1 MKTKNILRSFLLLI
15 IFIIM
20 LGFLY
25 PLLITGVSKIFF
37 PFRSTGSFIKSGD
50 KIVGSELLGQNFKGE
65 QYFHPRPS
73 AAGKDGYDPLSSGGS
88 NYAPTNEDF
97 ISIVKERINNFRKDN
112 NLKDDIKIPSD
123 AVTSSGSGLDQDIT
137 VDNALLQA
145 GRIAKKRNIPVS
157 DINDLIRKNTEKR
170 MLGFLGE
177 PKVNV
182 LKLNLLLDNLY

>member
-1 MKTKNILRSFLLLI
+1 MFKNILRSFLLLI
-15 IFIIM
+15 IFTII

-25 PLLITGVSKIFF
+25 PLLITGISKIIF
-37 PFRSTGSFIKSGD
+37 PYRSSGSLIKYEG
-50 KIVGSELLGQNFKGE
+50 KIVGSELIGQNFTGE

-88 NYAPTNEDF
+88 NYAPANEDF
-97 ISIVKERINNFRKDN
+97 ISAVKERISNLRKDN
-112 NLKDDIKIPSD
+112 NLEDNIKIPSD
-123 AVTSSGSGLDQDIT
+123 AVTSSGSGLDPDIS
-137 VDNALLQA
+137 VGNAILQA
-145 GRIAKKRNIPVS
+145 DRIAKKRNIPVAE
-157 DINDLIRKNTEKR
+157 INDLIQQNAAKR

>member
-1 MKTKNILRSFLLLI
+1 MYKNILRSFLLLI
-15 IFIIM
+15 IFTII

-25 PLLITGVSKIFF
+25 PLLITGISKIIF
-37 PFRSTGSFIKSGD
+37 PYRSSGSLIKYEG
-50 KIVGSELLGQNFKGE
+50 KIVGSELIGQNFTGE

-88 NYAPTNEDF
+88 NYAPANEDF
-97 ISIVKERINNFRKDN
+97 ISAVKERISNLRKEN
-112 NLKDDIKIPSD
+112 NLEDYIKIPSD
-123 AVTSSGSGLDQDIT
+123 AVTSSGSGLDPDIS
-137 VDNALLQA
+137 VGNAILQA
-145 GRIAKKRNIPVS
+145 DRIAKKRNIPVAE
-157 DINDLIRKNTEKR
+157 INDLIRQNTAKR

>member
-37 PFRSTGSFIKSGD
+37 PFRSTGSFIKSED

>member
-1 MKTKNILRSFLLLI
+1 MTKNILRSFLLLMIFTI
-15 IFIIM
+15 I

-25 PLLITGVSKIFF
+25 PLLITGISKIIF
-37 PFRSTGSFIKSGD
+37 PYRSSGSMIKNQD
-50 KIVGSELLGQNFKGE
+50 KIVGSELIGQNFTGE

-73 AAGKDGYDPLSSGGS
+73 AAGKDGYDPLNSGGS
-88 NYAPTNEDF
+88 NYAPANEDF
-97 ISIVKERINNFRKDN
+97 ILAIRERISNFRREN
-112 NLKDDIKIPSD
+112 NLEDYIKIPSD
-123 AVTSSGSGLDQDIT
+123 VVASSGSGLDPDIS

-145 GRIAKKRNIPVS
+145 DRIAKKRNIPIEE
-157 DINDLIRKNTEKR
+157 INDLIRKNTEKR

>member
-1 MKTKNILRSFLLLI
+1 MFKNILRSFSLLI
-15 IFIIM
+15 IFTII

-25 PLLITGVSKIFF
+25 PLLITGISKIIF
-37 PFRSTGSFIKSGD
+37 PFRSSGSLIKYEG
-50 KIVGSELLGQNFKGE
+50 KIVGSELIGQNFKGE

-97 ISIVKERINNFRKDN
+97 ISAVKERLSNLRKENKLEDY
-112 NLKDDIKIPSD
+112 IKIPSD
-123 AVTSSGSGLDQDIT
+123 AVTSSGSGLDPDIS

-145 GRIAKKRNIPVS
+145 DRIAKKRNIPVFE
-157 DINDLIRKNTEKR
+157 INDLIRQNTEKR
-170 MLGFLGE
+170 ILGFLGE

>member
-1 MKTKNILRSFLLLI
+1 MFKNILRSFLLLI
-15 IFIIM
+15 IFTII

-25 PLLITGVSKIFF
+25 PLLITGISKIIF
-37 PFRSTGSFIKSGD
+37 PFRSSGSLIKYEG
-50 KIVGSELLGQNFKGE
+50 KIVGSELIGQNFKGE

-97 ISIVKERINNFRKDN
+97 ISAVKERLSNLRKENKLEDY
-112 NLKDDIKIPSD
+112 IKIPSD
-123 AVTSSGSGLDQDIT
+123 AVTSSGSGLDPDISI
-137 VDNALLQA
+137 DNALLQA
-145 GRIAKKRNIPVS
+145 DRIAKKRNIPVS
-157 DINDLIRKNTEKR
+157 EINDLIRQNTEKR
-170 MLGFLGE
+170 ILGFLGE

>member
-1 MKTKNILRSFLLLI
+1 MYKNILRSFLLLVIFTI
-15 IFIIM
+15 I

-25 PLLITGVSKIFF
+25 PLLITGISKIIF
-37 PFRSTGSFIKSGD
+37 PYRSSGSLIKYEG
-50 KIVGSELLGQNFKGE
+50 KIVGSELIGQNFTGE

-88 NYAPTNEDF
+88 NYAPANEDF
-97 ISIVKERINNFRKDN
+97 ISAVKERISNLRKDN
-112 NLKDDIKIPSD
+112 NLEDNIKIPSD
-123 AVTSSGSGLDQDIT
+123 AVTSSGSGLDPDIS
-137 VDNALLQA
+137 VGNAILQA
-145 GRIAKKRNIPVS
+145 DRIAKKRNIPVAE
-157 DINDLIRKNTEKR
+157 INDLIQQNTAKR

>member
-1 MKTKNILRSFLLLI
+1 MYKNILRSFLLLI
-15 IFIIM
+15 IFTII

-25 PLLITGVSKIFF
+25 PLLITGISKIIF
-37 PFRSTGSFIKSGD
+37 PYRSSGSLIKYEG
-50 KIVGSELLGQNFKGE
+50 KIVGSELIGQNFTGE

-88 NYAPTNEDF
+88 NYAPANEDF
-97 ISIVKERINNFRKDN
+97 ISAVKERISNLRKENKLEDY
-112 NLKDDIKIPSD
+112 IKIPSD
-123 AVTSSGSGLDQDIT
+123 AVTSSGSGLDPDIS

-145 GRIAKKRNIPVS
+145 DRIAKKRNIPVS
-157 DINDLIRKNTEKR
+157 EINDLIRQNTEKR
-170 MLGFLGE
+170 ILGFLGE

>member
-1 MKTKNILRSFLLLI
+1 MYKNILRSFLLLI
-15 IFIIM
+15 IFTII

-25 PLLITGVSKIFF
+25 PLLITGISKIIF
-37 PFRSTGSFIKSGD
+37 PFRSSGSLIKYEG
-50 KIVGSELLGQNFKGE
+50 KIVGSELIGQNFTGE

-88 NYAPTNEDF
+88 NYAPANEDF
-97 ISIVKERINNFRKDN
+97 ISVVKERISNLRKEN
-112 NLKDDIKIPSD
+112 NLEDYIKIPSD
-123 AVTSSGSGLDQDIT
+123 AVTSSGSGLDPDIS

-145 GRIAKKRNIPVS
+145 DRIAKKRNIPVS
-157 DINDLIRKNTEKR
+157 EINDLIRQNTEKR
-170 MLGFLGE
+170 ILGFLGE